1 MATQLSYPF
10 TKYQVV
16 GSGGWVDWCIVLVG
30 WQLNATARILGG
42 GGGLGF
48 SRLLACKISQK
59 QTNKAKTSV
68 HNRQVLYQSKNWKD
82 LPEYAVLF
90 SAWHAEWTVRF
101 QSSSSHKQ
109 ILPACGWKCCTTG
122 SKDNTNPW
130 YLRTK
135 QKNSDKL
142 ERGLNQVLKP
152 QKE

>member
-10 TKYQVV
+10 TEYQV
-16 GSGGWVDWCIVLVG
+16 SGWVGVLVG
-30 WQLNATARILGG
+30 WHLNASARILGEG
-42 GGGLGF
+42 GGVGS

-68 HNRQVLYQSKNWKD
+68 HNRQVLYQSKKWKD

-90 SAWHAEWTVRF
+90 SASHAEWTVRF
-101 QSSSSHKQ
+101 HSSSSHKQ

-130 YLRTK
+130 YLGTK

-142 ERGLNQVLKP
+142 ERSLNQVLKP

>member
-10 TKYQVV
+10 TKYQV
-16 GSGGWVDWCIVLVG
+16 GGWVGVLFWWVG
-30 WQLNATARILGG
+30 SWMLAQGYKRGG
-42 GGGLGF
+42 GGVGF

-59 QTNKAKTSV
+59 QANKAKTSV

-109 ILPACGWKCCTTG
+109 ILPACGWKCCITG

-142 ERGLNQVLKP
+142 ERGLNQMLKP

>member
-10 TKYQVV
+10 TKYQV
-16 GSGGWVDWCIVLVG
+16 GGWVGVLFWWVG
-30 WQLNATARILGG
+30 SWMLAQGYCGG
-42 GGGLGF
+42 VGGLRAH
-48 SRLLACKISQK
+48 SLARFPKNK
-59 QTNKAKTSV
+59 QSNKQSTQS
-68 HNRQVLYQSKNWKD
+68 QVLYQSKNWKD

-90 SAWHAEWTVRF
+90 SAWHAEWMVRHYR
-101 QSSSSHKQ
+101 SSRHKQ

-142 ERGLNQVLKP
+142 ERGLNQMLKP